1 MTTIRRSSVA
11 NEFRDDLRK
20 DIATHPLPL
29 EVVLTIEDLAA
40 NSREP
45 AADRPAQFR
54 YGIVFLL
61 MLALVVFVIGA
72 PSADWS
78 RAAGLAIE
86 GVALVFAV
94 ATARERQEVRQR
106 RAMSVGAVM
115 IVLIIL
121 VATGAAPRQL
131 TDAANVLITVAIPVV
146 IVGGLLQLVRE
157 RGVSIQAVAGAL
169 AIYLA
174 VGLVFA
180 SIIGFVTQVDS
191 TPYFAQH
198 TNGTEGD
205 RVYFSFTVL
214 TTTGFGDFSAATPA
228 GHALA
233 VIEELTGQLYLVT
246 VIGLLIGN
254 LVGRRKTT

>member
-1 MTTIRRSSVA
+1 MS
-11 NEFRDDLRK
+11 
-20 DIATHPLPL
+20 
-29 EVVLTIEDLAA
+29 IEKPAA
-40 NSREP
+40 NRRQL

-61 MLALVVFVIGA
+61 TLALAVFVIA
-72 PSADWS
+72 TPAANWS
-78 RAAGLAIE
+78 RAAALAIE

-94 ATARERQEVRQR
+94 ATAREPQQVRSR
-106 RAMSVGAVM
+106 RAVGVGVVM
-115 IVLIIL
+115 IVLIVL
-121 VATGAAPRQL
+121 VATGAAHHQL
-131 TDAANVLITVAIPVV
+131 TDAANVVITTAIPVV
-146 IVGGLLQLVRE
+146 IVGGLLRLLRE
-157 RGVSIQAVAGAL
+157 RGVTVQAVAGGL

-180 SIIGFVTQVDS
+180 WIIGFITHVDS

-214 TTTGFGDFSAATPA
+214 TTTGFGDFSAATPV

-254 LVGRRKTT
+254 FVARQKTT

>member
-1 MTTIRRSSVA
+1 M
-11 NEFRDDLRK
+11 
-20 DIATHPLPL
+20 
-29 EVVLTIEDLAA
+29 TIEGLAA
-40 NSREP
+40 NRRHP

-61 MLALVVFVIGA
+61 MLALVVFVIAA

-78 RAAGLAIE
+78 RAAALAIE
-86 GVALVFAV
+86 GAALVFAV
-94 ATARERQEVRQR
+94 ATARERQDVRRR
-106 RAMSVGAVM
+106 RAASVGVGM

-131 TDAANVLITVAIPVV
+131 TDAANVLVTAAIPVV
-146 IVGGLLQLVRE
+146 IVGGVLRLLRE

-174 VGLVFA
+174 VGLLFA
-180 SIIGFVTQVDS
+180 SIIGFIAHVDS
-191 TPYFAQH
+191 TLYFAQH

-254 LVGRRKTT
+254 LVGGQKPT

>member
-1 MTTIRRSSVA
+1 
-11 NEFRDDLRK
+11 
-20 DIATHPLPL
+20 
-29 EVVLTIEDLAA
+29 LTIAHLAA
-40 NSREP
+40 NRRQPADSRS
-45 AADRPAQFR
+45 AQFR

-61 MLALVVFVIGA
+61 MLALVVFVIAA

-78 RAAGLAIE
+78 RAAALAIE

-94 ATARERQEVRQR
+94 ATTRERRQVRRR
-106 RAMSVGAVM
+106 RAVGVGVVM

-121 VATGAAPRQL
+121 VATGAAPPAL
-131 TDAANVLITVAIPVV
+131 TDTANVLVTVAIPVV
-146 IVGGLLQLVRE
+146 IVGGVLRLLRE
-157 RGVSIQAVAGAL
+157 RGVTIQAVAGAL

-180 SIIGFVTQVDS
+180 WIIGFITHVDS
-191 TPYFAQH
+191 TLYFAQH

-254 LVGRRKTT
+254 FVGRQKTT

>member
-1 MTTIRRSSVA
+1 MTIKNV
-11 NEFRDDLRK
+11 
-20 DIATHPLPL
+20 
-29 EVVLTIEDLAA
+29 AA
-40 NSREP
+40 NRSQP

-54 YGIVFLL
+54 YGMVFLL
-61 MLALVVFVIGA
+61 TLAVVVFVIAA
-72 PSADWS
+72 PSANWS
-78 RAAGLAIE
+78 RAVALGIE
-86 GVALVFAV
+86 GVTLVFAV
-94 ATARERQEVRQR
+94 ATAREGREVRR
-106 RAMSVGAVM
+106 RNAWVVALVM
-115 IVLIIL
+115 IILIVL
-121 VATGAAPRQL
+121 VATGAAPHQL
-131 TDAANVLITVAIPVV
+131 TDAADIVVTAAIPVV
-146 IVGGLLQLVRE
+146 IVGGLLRLLRE
-157 RGVSIQAVAGAL
+157 RGVTVQAVAGAL

-180 SIIGFVTQVDS
+180 SIIGFITHVDS
-191 TPYFAQH
+191 TLYFAQH

-254 LVGRRKTT
+254 FVGRQKST

>member
-1 MTTIRRSSVA
+1 
-11 NEFRDDLRK
+11 
-20 DIATHPLPL
+20 
-29 EVVLTIEDLAA
+29 LTIENQAA
-40 NSREP
+40 NRRQP

-61 MLALVVFVIGA
+61 TLALAVFVIA
-72 PSADWS
+72 TPAANWS
-78 RAAGLAIE
+78 RAAALAIE
-86 GVALVFAV
+86 GLALVFAV
-94 ATARERQEVRQR
+94 ATAREPQQVRSR
-106 RAMSVGAVM
+106 RAVGVGVVM
-115 IVLIIL
+115 IVLIVL
-121 VATGAAPRQL
+121 VATGAAPHQL
-131 TDAANVLITVAIPVV
+131 TDAANVVITTAIPVV
-146 IVGGLLQLVRE
+146 IVGGLLRLLRE
-157 RGVSIQAVAGAL
+157 RGVTVQAVAGGL

-180 SIIGFVTQVDS
+180 WIIGFIIHVDS

-214 TTTGFGDFSAATPA
+214 TTTGFGDFSAATPV

-254 LVGRRKTT
+254 FVGRQKTT

>member
-1 MTTIRRSSVA
+1 
-11 NEFRDDLRK
+11 
-20 DIATHPLPL
+20 
-29 EVVLTIEDLAA
+29 LTIEDPAA
-40 NSREP
+40 NGRQP
-45 AADRPAQFR
+45 AAGRPARFR

-61 MLALVVFVIGA
+61 MLALVVFVIVA

-78 RAAGLAIE
+78 RTATLALE
-86 GVALVFAV
+86 GVALVFAM
-94 ATARERQEVRQR
+94 ATAREHDEVR
-106 RAMSVGAVM
+106 RAVGVGVVM

-131 TDAANVLITVAIPVV
+131 TDTANVLVTVAIPVV
-146 IVGGLLQLVRE
+146 ILGGLLRLLRE
-157 RGVSIQAVAGAL
+157 RGVIVQAVAGAL

-174 VGLVFA
+174 IGLVFA
-180 SIIGFVTQVDS
+180 WIIGFITHVDS
-191 TPYFAQH
+191 TLYFAQH

-205 RVYFSFTVL
+205 RVYFSFAVL

-254 LVGRRKTT
+254 LVGGQKTT